1 MSAARFSRRLALLQ
15 LFALGGLGLVGC
27 GRGSAAPT
35 PASSGPTAAL
45 CDGAEGRVSV
55 VATTSTIADVV
66 SNVGGKAVRV
76 QALLP
81 IGADP
86 HAYEVTRQDLAIMDQ
101 AALIFVNGA
110 GLEQSILSQLP
121 AVARPGQVIDL
132 SAGLELIAGHEHHEG
147 EHEEEEE
154 RGEHGHEEMD
164 PHVWLDP
171 NNVSQWAEQIAAAL
185 GQADP
190 ACAGYYAERARLYQA
205 KLRELDEWIARE
217 VQRIPP
223 ERRLLVADH
232 DALGYFAR
240 RYGLRVV
247 GSAFPGLSTLAEPSA
262 QEVAQLEDAIRSLGV
277 PAIFL
282 SSTVSPSLVQRI
294 AQDTGVRLVTLY
306 IGSLSGPEGPAATYI
321 DMMRYNVQ
329 AIVSALSGEGTQP

>member
-1 MSAARFSRRLALLQ
+1 MTGARFSRRLALLQ

-55 VATTSTIADVV
+55 VATTSIIADVV

-132 SAGLELIAGHEHHEG
+132 SAGLELIAGHEHESQHGQEEPE
-147 EHEEEEE
+147 EH
-154 RGEHGHEEMD
+154 HDEEMD

-171 NNVSQWAEQIAAAL
+171 GNVSQWAEQIAAAL